1 MEKTND
7 VTGVTTRA
15 AQSTASCHMARA
27 TRRELLESPASSGLT
42 SDWHGRWDV
51 VPFLTSQVKAG
62 TRRAQAGHQT
72 EHQAGPDGAPGG
84 HQAGTKQAPG
94 GAPRVHQTGHQAG
107 TKQVPGG
114 HQTGTRRGTRRAPY
128 RTRGVHEGAR
138 GGAPGRHQAGTR
150 QDTRRARGRHEAGTR
165 RGTRRK
171 ARLGHAKKLG
181 ESVECGVFAVICS
194 AARILSL
201 AFDPSDLADLTSCLF
216 RHWEWCV
223 FATGLK

>member
-84 HQAGTKQAPG
+84 HQAGIKQAPG
-94 GAPRVHQTGHQAG
+94 GAIRVHQTGHQAG
-107 TKQVPGG
+107 TRQVPSRHQAG
-114 HQTGTRRGTRRAPY
+114 HHACTKRGTRRAPSRY
-128 RTRGVHEGAR
+128 QAGTRQAPDGAPGGHHTGQEACTRGHQAGTRRAPDKTRGVHEAGTRRAR
-138 GGAPGRHQAGTR
+138 GGAPGGKRGWGTQR
-150 QDTRRARGRHEAGTR
+150 NWERVW
-165 RGTRRK
+165 
-171 ARLGHAKKLG
+171 
-181 ESVECGVFAVICS
+181 SVECLPSS
-194 AARILSL
+194 AARPES
-201 AFDPSDLADLTSCLF
+201 
-216 RHWEWCV
+216 
-223 FATGLK
+223 

>member
-84 HQAGTKQAPG
+84 HQAGIKQAPG
-94 GAPRVHQTGHQAG
+94 GAIRVHQTGHQAG
-107 TKQVPGG
+107 TRQVPSRHQAG
-114 HQTGTRRGTRRAPY
+114 HHACTKRGTRRAPSRY
-128 RTRGVHEGAR
+128 
-138 GGAPGRHQAGTR
+138 QAGTR
-150 QDTRRARGRHEAGTR
+150 QAPDGAPGGHHTGQEACTRGHEAGHQAESEA
-165 RGTRRK
+165 GARK
-171 ARLGHAKKLG
+171 EIGR
-181 ESVECGVFAVICS
+181 ECGVWSVC
-194 AARILSL
+194 RHLQRG
-201 AFDPSDLADLTSCLF
+201 PNPKPRF
-216 RHWEWCV
+216 RS
-223 FATGLK
+223 